1 MNAHTSFSQG
11 ACLGNPSPAAG
22 EAGRLDAVVLLFHGD
37 SLVAAGLDRD
47 EAEAALLS
55 EHVGDDLEVGV
66 ETGEWVARLDAV
78 VMQLNGPAAAVSA
91 VLALL
96 TVDQRSGVV
105 LGAGLEA
112 EVDRFQSPTGRFQS
126 PTGPAFIT
134 AAQAE
139 GLWADREYDC
149 AELSLPF

>member
-1 MNAHTSFSQG
+1 MNAHTSLSQG
-11 ACLGNPSPAAG
+11 AVLGGTTPAAA

-47 EAEAALLS
+47 EAEAALLA

-66 ETGEWVARLDAV
+66 ETGDWIARLDAV
-78 VMQLNGPAAAVSA
+78 EMRLDGPRPAVSA
-91 VLALL
+91 LLALI
-96 TVDQRSGVV
+96 TVNQRAGVV

-112 EVDRFQSPTGRFQS
+112 FQSPFQS

-134 AAQAE
+134 AGQAE

>member
-11 ACLGNPSPAAG
+11 ACLGNPSPAAE

-37 SLVAAGLDRD
+37 SLVAAGFDRD

-66 ETGEWVARLDAV
+66 ETGEWIARLDAV
-78 VMQLNGPAAAVSA
+78 VLQLDGPAVAVSA

-96 TVDQRSGVV
+96 TVDQRAGVV

-112 EVDRFQSPTGRFQS
+112 EVDRFQSPQGFQS

-134 AAQAE
+134 AGQAE